1 MANSTG
7 IGKVKDAALASKNAV
22 LGAVDLNGD
31 GCLDIEDL
39 ILAGLKTPGIKV
51 KREEFLRKEFFK
63 NHPKSVIDEIV
74 RTNPATAGISRK
86 EVEKIADEV
95 VKYERNLV
103 TGIAAVLSSA
113 GGLTMM
119 VTIPTDIAQYYGYLL
134 RATQKLL
141 YLYGFPDL
149 NIAGKQRQFDSE
161 TINVLTVCMGIMYG
175 AAGANNAIKA
185 MANALGKGVEEQLLK
200 TALTQGAIYPIV
212 TDVAKWF
219 GQQMTKEIFAEF
231 FKKSIPVVGSAIGG
245 GLTYLAFGPCCE
257 KLRASLRDTML
268 SNPNYEMTDEEKE
281 MVVSIEEYRARHA
294 MERRSTS

>member
-1 MANSTG
+1 MANTG
-7 IGKVKDAALASKNAV
+7 ITKIKDAALSSKNAV
-22 LGAVDLNGD
+22 MGVVDLNGN
-31 GCLDIEDL
+31 GCIDIEDVI
-39 ILAGLKTPGIKV
+39 ILGLKAPGIKV
-51 KREEFLRKEFFK
+51 KREDFLRKEFFK

-74 RTNPATAGISRK
+74 RTNPATAGISKK

-149 NIAGKQRQFDSE
+149 NISEREHKFDSE

-175 AAGANNAIKA
+175 TAGANNAIKA

-200 TALTQGAIYPIV
+200 TALTQGAFYGIV

-219 GQQMTKEIFAEF
+219 GQKMTKEVFAGF
-231 FKKSIPVVGSAIGG
+231 FKRSIPVAGSVIGG
-245 GLTYLAFGPCCE
+245 GLTYMAFGPCCE

-281 MVVSIEEYRARHA
+281 MVVSIEEYKAKKTRKV
-294 MERRSTS
+294 SV